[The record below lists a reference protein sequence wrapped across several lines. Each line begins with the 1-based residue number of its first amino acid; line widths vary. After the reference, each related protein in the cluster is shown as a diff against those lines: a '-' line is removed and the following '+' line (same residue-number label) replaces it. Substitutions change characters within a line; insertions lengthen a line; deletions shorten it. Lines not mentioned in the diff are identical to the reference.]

1 MSKNMTRKGLAFGAG
16 LALVASGLGAAPAN
30 AIELSEGIV
39 LAPSSGPT
47 SAYAIFADDG
57 ASFSIDASPVTS
69 VMAGS
74 GTVKFKVSDPNASF
88 SPGANST
95 TGASEAVADNATGAN
110 FVVNVASDMVAI
122 THANGSVGDGS
133 YLVWATTDLNVDKGT
148 PGAADLVI
156 LPKDT
161 LVEAF
166 VSGTKVWIKSA
177 VDLTAGNKPS
187 HVDGAVTL
195 NFVSG
200 GTITSDAAVD
210 IANNATLA
218 NVGTDTVFDVAL
230 TDFGLGAGDYIMFED
245 TAALNL
251 DKGTDGAADKVV
263 GAVNEGLLVSVIAD
277 GTATITTDATLDSE
291 TAIDG
296 AASVVLFKVPVAVRA
311 ADNSYVVDSGV
322 TAAGTTASLELIANG
337 ATTQTATV
345 QAWVDDFN
353 NNSINA
359 GSEYTSVAQAV
370 QFLENDDVTVVT
382 NLVAPSPGDSSLVAT
397 ITTSPMI
404 NGAQDDK
411 TDPIAAII
419 TRQSS
424 VSNALVVATQA
435 TLTGLW
441 TATINTDISAT
452 TVKHWVNATTDLDTE
467 SWMKSYTGTTGVRM
481 DDAVE
486 ALGRV
491 DRSRVV
497 IKDDIATVTTQDGA
511 VTDGTRE
518 AHFLQVGDKVTF
530 DGTATGVL
538 TSTEFTILTVPSEFT
553 FTFAVP
559 ADTTDVSY
567 LTDNTS
573 QSYTVT
579 TWGSGVAKRDR
590 VYAGDHTAVGALE
603 TATNRYEVSG
613 ASSASGTLA
622 QTSADTFVTTV
633 GSATVQEASVNNA
646 TGDTVTD
653 SVIKKGVTSVA
664 VIASVVDALGV
675 SVGAGR
681 SVAATVTVNSGG
693 SSVKVNGLAAPAN
706 QVTDANGQVTF
717 TVTDGVGATGTKV
730 TLAIVPE
737 GVTAAGADFT
747 IEWETQAYSL
757 YDLNTTEGV
766 LTTDDRQVLAGTSY
780 AMDLLVADQ
789 WYQPAPSDTY
799 RLKVTGS
806 GVTEGVQTLVAGKAA
821 VTISDLGIGTSFATN
836 LIVQK
841 ATSGVF
847 ADSTTTT
854 ITTKT
859 AAAAATSVTLG
870 ADGSSLYASATADLS
885 DAVSSKAL
893 VERDNRTAFVAQPA
907 YTSPT
912 GGALVVTGKVT
923 KKSNGTSSNDAVV
936 TISGANSILFSD
948 GLVDNRGGLTLVA
961 DDSGEFSVTLYS
973 TTAQTNSVIT
983 VTAMGVSSTVKVS
996 FTGIGVGE
1004 GTSLVVT
1011 TPAAVKPA
1019 STFQVKAK
1027 LADAYGNGVNAGA
1040 TAIKVTYT
1048 GPGIVFGTLPTTTD
1062 ANGELQFAVLLGSND
1077 TGTITVTV
1085 SYDQNGDLDYV
1096 DTKDLV
1102 TTATTVINAT
1112 GVVAADAKVNVGS
1125 FKGYVALYAKG
1136 YKGKKMSAIVAGKWI
1151 VVASLAS
1158 DFERVVRYT
1167 GAGYDIVTTIYIDG
1181 VSVQSFNVTTK

>member
-39 LAPSSGPT
+39 LAPTSGPT

-57 ASFSIDASPVTS
+57 ASFSVTATPVSTAMAS
-69 VMAGS
+69 S
-74 GTVKFKVSDPNASF
+74 GTLKFLVTDPEAEF
-88 SPGANST
+88 VPGLAT
-95 TGASEAVADNATGAN
+95 TGAVAGLTTDNDTTTD
-110 FVVNVASDMVAI
+110 FVVNDNSQMVGISTTTA
-122 THANGSVGDGS
+122 DGT
-133 YLVWATTDLNVDKGT
+133 YLLSSPTGVTADDGT
-148 PGAADLVI
+148 GADVVEL
-156 LPKDT
+156 LPADT

-166 VSGTKVWIKSA
+166 VVGNYVFFKSQNA
-177 VDLTAGNKPS
+177 IVKADTTHIAGAETMVLIPRVIPSDTTIQVADNAATTGVDSDT
-187 HVDGAVTL
+187 D
-195 NFVSG
+195 
-200 GTITSDAAVD
+200 TSFS
-210 IANNATLA
+210 IALA
-218 NVGTDTVFDVAL
+218 NWS
-230 TDFGLGAGDYIMFED
+230 LGAGDFILIPETDLSFQTTGD
-245 TAALNL
+245 G
-251 DKGTDGAADKVV
+251 GTNVV
-263 GAVNEGLLVSVIAD
+263 VKANEGI
-277 GTATITTDATLDSE
+277 TATVTAGGVASIVVDAIVD
-291 TAIDG
+291 
-296 AASVVLFKVPVAVRA
+296 AANTFKVDALTEFVAFKVPATVRA
-311 ADNSYVVDSGV
+311 TDKSYVVDTGV
-322 TAAGTTASLELIANG
+322 TAAATTAVLEMVQNG
-337 ATTQTATV
+337 ATTSSVTV
-345 QAWVDDFN
+345 QAFVDDFAN
-353 NNSINA
+353 DLIDA
-359 GSEYTSVAQAV
+359 GSEYTSVAQTL
-370 QFLENDDVTVVT
+370 QFMENDDVTVVT

-404 NGAQDDK
+404 NGLEDDK

-424 VSNALVVATQA
+424 VSKALVVASQA

-452 TVKHWVNATTDLDTE
+452 AVKHWVDAATVLDTE
-467 SWMKSYTGTTGVRM
+467 SWMKSYTGTTGVRL

-497 IKDDIATVTTQDGA
+497 IADDIATVTTQDGA
-511 VTDGTRE
+511 VTDAARE

-530 DGTATGVL
+530 DNTATGVL

-567 LTDNTS
+567 LADDTK

-579 TWGSGVAKRDR
+579 TWGAGVAKRDR

-603 TATNRYEVSG
+603 VDTNKYEVAG

-622 QTSADTFVTTV
+622 QTAADTFVTTV
-633 GSATVQEASVNNA
+633 GSATVQESSVNNS
-646 TGDTVTD
+646 TGNTVTD
-653 SVIKKGVTSVA
+653 SVIKKGVTSVD
-664 VIASVVDALGV
+664 VIASVVDKDGV

-681 SVAATVTVNSGG
+681 SVAATVTVNVGG

-717 TVTDGVGATGTKV
+717 TVTDGVGADNTKV

-737 GVTAAGADFT
+737 GVAAAGTDFT
-747 IEWETQAYSL
+747 IEWETQVYSL
-757 YDLNTTEGV
+757 YDLNTTEGA

-936 TISGANSILFSD
+936 TISGANNILFSD

-973 TTAQTNSVIT
+973 TTAQTDTVIT

-1077 TGTITVTV
+1077 SGTVSVTV
-1085 SYDQNGDLDYV
+1085 SYDQNGDADYV
-1096 DTKDLV
+1096 DAKDL
-1102 TTATTVINAT
+1102 TTTSTTEITAS
-1112 GVVAADAKVNVGS
+1112 GVVASAAKVNAGS

-1136 YKGKKMSAIVAGKWI
+1136 YEGQRMSAKVGKDW
-1151 VVASLAS
+1151 VVVPALAS
-1158 DFERVVRYT
+1158 DFERVVEFT
-1167 GAGYDIVTTIYIDG
+1167 GAGVDVAVRIYIDR
-1181 VSVQSFNVTTK
+1181 VLLDTINLTTK